1 MRPDLVRLAAVLAFL
16 WTAAAVPAR
25 GAAEADCPLV
35 PVPKSYHDHGRAWE
49 LSEPQQAAIAL
60 GAEASETERYAAE
73 RLQAHVER
81 RFKQRI
87 PIVVE
92 SAVAESVRQVFLLGQ
107 RSSNPWVDK
116 LCREQKIGLGDAE
129 PVADGFLI
137 ECVEDGGRQ
146 VVLVAGGNPRGVVYG
161 ADAVFDL
168 MRAEAGRTVWPVVSV
183 RDWPSIPWRGRP
195 HSVLRQHLVPGALDA
210 YIRARLNFT
219 DVRDNPHA
227 KASNVYPARK
237 ASMGFPAGVPIDSE
251 TVERMV
257 RESHRRGLFVYGTVS
272 CGVPRAK
279 HDDVLDTFRQLSELG
294 VDGLWISFTTSV
306 AAGRFRRR
314 CSRS

>member
-251 TVERMV
+251 TVER
-257 RESHRRGLFVYGTVS
+257 
-272 CGVPRAK
+272 
-279 HDDVLDTFRQLSELG
+279 
-294 VDGLWISFTTSV
+294 
-306 AAGRFRRR
+306 
-314 CSRS
+314 